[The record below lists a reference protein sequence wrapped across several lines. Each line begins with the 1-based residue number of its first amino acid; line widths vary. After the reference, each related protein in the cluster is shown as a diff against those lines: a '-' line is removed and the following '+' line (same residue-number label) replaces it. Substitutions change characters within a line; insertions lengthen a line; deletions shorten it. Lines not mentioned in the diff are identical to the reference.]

1 MNKIYSIIYNKCTQT
16 YVAVAENV
24 NKKRTTSSTTATN
37 SVKQKTC
44 ISRLKILHISLSVI
58 GMLNM
63 NNVYASFFN
72 TDPTGSTAYGVSS
85 GSSSIAIGAGDTPL
99 EKALAQG
106 SYSLAVGANAQ
117 AVGTSSVAI
126 GNNSNA
132 FGNNSISMGASNAVG
147 TKSTGIGFNANAYGS
162 NGVAMGVNAQARGD
176 SSVAIGT
183 GRNNINGQRTSAGL
197 QSVALGYT
205 ARADGNSAVAIGTYT
220 SAGNDSV
227 AMGNGADATQTNT
240 IAIGKNAYAGVEAIH
255 IGSTIVR
262 GNDSNLT
269 GAFRRGS
276 TLIGN
281 EAVGQGLY
289 STVIGNHSQ
298 VLANEKVLA
307 TGLFG
312 RQFVAQN
319 AFTNILGA
327 YNTVG
332 DTATNKTFN
341 GVAVTVV
348 GAANKVKE
356 SNGAFIA
363 GYGNSVTNSYK
374 DSIDVSGIVSSS
386 LVDNTAALAD
396 ILADSKT
403 ELGQTG
409 VIGAVNKLDNSS
421 NTLVMGM
428 RNDVNLTSKSSVMG
442 FTQTAQNLSYT
453 SVSGAD
459 STVKNTSH
467 VFTSGTNNTITNAAD
482 VIAMGNNMVV
492 GSATTSAKNSILLG
506 NNIDFASK
514 ADMANAVSIGDY
526 SRANTGAVAVGV
538 TAQALGV
545 DSIAI
550 GRDAI
555 ATGSMAMGASSRAG
569 NGGAAFGDGAIA
581 TYLNG
586 VNTAG
591 TVAGAAFGQN
601 AQADVS
607 GAVALGTS
615 AVVSEANSV
624 ALGAYSTTTKA
635 VPTASATIQGITYQ
649 FAGAAPVGVVSV
661 GSIGNERQ
669 IQNVAAGQVSSSSTD
684 AINGSQLY
692 ALSQKVNASDIH
704 FVSIN
709 SKDASKANY
718 GNDGASGED
727 AIAIGVGTTVAGSNA
742 VALGSS
748 ATASHANSIAIG
760 NKTKANQTNAIAIG
774 NGSAALGD
782 RDVIIGTN
790 TIGPADGLSSSA
802 AVGIGSN
809 IQFDATSK
817 NGRIEAVAVG
827 EGVIVQDYGTGLGA
841 QAVAAINSTAVGT
854 YAKANGVGSMA
865 LGSGNNSTGK
875 NPTVAA
881 AKDSIAIGN
890 NAQTAVG
897 AIGSIA
903 LGVDATATVSNSVA
917 LGFASTTTAANAT
930 NITGTAGQ
938 VAVGVV
944 SVGSAGKERQIQ
956 NVAAGR
962 VDARSTDA
970 INGSQLYATNSIVNQ
985 NITNIT
991 ELQKGWTLASNN
1003 NATTEQI
1010 TAGET
1015 VNFNQGNNIAITQT
1029 GNSISIATTPMVNF
1043 DQVTVGGVVINKTTG
1058 INAGNTVISNVAA
1071 GSALTDAVNVSQ
1083 LQTAIANSSSNWD
1096 LVVNSDPARSIGKGS
1111 KIEFKD
1117 GNNIAITQSG
1127 NAISIATT
1135 PMVNFDQ
1142 VTVGGVVINK
1152 TTGINAGNTV
1162 ISNVAPGV
1170 KGTDAVNIDQLEA
1183 VQVTA
1188 GKGWNLQSNGDAA
1201 TQVKPGDT
1209 VDIGTKA
1216 GENNIKVTRN
1226 GNTID
1231 FELNKNLDLGSTGS
1245 VKMGD
1250 LTINNGGLSIV
1261 NGPSITIAGIDAGG
1275 KTITNVAPGKNG
1287 TDAVNVDQL
1296 EAVQTTAGK
1305 GWNLQTDGDKAT
1317 QVKPGDTVNIGVA
1330 DGEKNIKV
1338 SRNGNTVDFELNKNL
1353 DLGATGSIVMGDV
1366 LVNGKGLTINNGPSM
1381 TVDGI
1386 NAGNKTITNV
1396 AAGTALTDAVNLS
1409 QLNQAIAGA
1418 KYAGLHVQNGSDTIL
1433 PNESLNIVGKDG
1445 TTVTYDKDSN
1455 TYTVS
1460 SKTGGTGTGS
1470 MDDWNVTG
1478 KDGKGGSVSV
1488 PITDGKNVEF
1498 AAGSKNVTVTPTQ
1511 TATGAQVKVD
1521 IARDLDLSS
1530 VTTKNA
1536 DGSSTVVNGN
1546 GVTIKGKDGKNGA
1559 SITQSGID
1567 AGNQTITNVA
1577 AGRNDTDAVNV
1588 SQLKEV
1594 NNNITNLG
1602 SRINDVEDNANAG
1615 TAAAMAMANLPQ
1627 PAYAGE
1633 GGMSLGVGT
1642 YQGES
1647 GYAVGYSAIS
1657 ENGNWVFKA
1666 SATGNSQGKFGAGA
1680 GVFFKMH

>member
-718 GNDGASGED
+718 GNDGASGKD

-817 NGRIEAVAVG
+817 TGRIEAVAVG
-827 EGVIVQDYGTGLGA
+827 EGVEVQDYGTGLGA

-903 LGVDATATVSNSVA
+903 LGVNATATVSNSVA

-1029 GNSISIATTPMVNF
+1029 GNS
-1043 DQVTVGGVVINKTTG
+1043 
-1058 INAGNTVISNVAA
+1058 
-1071 GSALTDAVNVSQ
+1071 
-1083 LQTAIANSSSNWD
+1083 
-1096 LVVNSDPARSIGKGS
+1096 
-1111 KIEFKD
+1111 
-1117 GNNIAITQSG
+1117 
-1127 NAISIATT
+1127 ISIATT